1 MYYCFNSFC
10 ESSHLCLLKKLQR
23 LRTQPNEQE
32 IINQLTGS
40 PEQIAAGLRV
50 AAEQGYAEAQTL
62 LGQVLLDGQGVAV
75 DQVQALDWFK
85 TASQSDHS
93 MAINMVGRCIEN
105 GWGVAADPAEA
116 ASWYKRAAE
125 LGLDW
130 GMYNYA
136 NLLARGSVI
145 PPNRAEAF
153 RLYHAAA
160 AQGHAKSMNVIGRF
174 VEEGWETPC
183 DLELAA
189 DWYRRAAEAGDFRG
203 QFNHA
208 SKLAEQGKDIEAAA
222 WLRQC
227 ANTATLGFKQK
238 MAQTLLQI
246 GKPAFVKIAAEILS

>member
-1 MYYCFNSFC
+1 MSTEKTSSSQNSKK
-10 ESSHLCLLKKLQR
+10 SSELD
-23 LRTQPNEQE
+23 
-32 IINQLTGS
+32 IINQLRGS

-75 DQVQALDWFK
+75 DQAQALQWFK
-85 TASQSDHS
+85 TASQSNHP

-105 GWGVAADPAEA
+105 GWGVEANPTEA
-116 ASWYKRAAE
+116 ALWFKRAAE

-136 NLLARGSVI
+136 NLLARGTAI
-145 PPNRAEAF
+145 AQNRAEAY
-153 RLYHAAA
+153 RLYQTAAMH
-160 AQGHAKSMNVIGRF
+160 GHAKSMNIVGRF
-174 VEEGWETPC
+174 VEEGWETIR

-227 ANTATLGFKQK
+227 ASTATLGFKQK
-238 MAQTLLQI
+238 MAQTLLQSNKSI
-246 GKPAFVKIAAEILS
+246 FVKIAAEILSGHDDSFLNE